1 MRSCRDNTV
10 ALGIV
15 LGLACASV
23 PFAAL
28 AENFFPGLFN
38 PYGAQRPA
46 PTHAARVRQG
56 APYGAQPQAPT
67 YAAPAWQQGTQ
78 PQARSFAARVRRG
91 ARYGTQPQ
99 APSFGAPAWQQGT
112 QPQAASFAAPA
123 WQGMQPQAPSFAAP
137 VWQGMQPQAPIFA
150 APAQQP
156 ASVHAHR
163 HRVVH
168 PASHPEEEAQAW
180 CVRGC
185 DGRYFPIS
193 GPDDKSRAEN
203 CSNFC
208 PASQTLLVHGN
219 DIDDAVTDRGK
230 PYSELPNA
238 FRYRNELVAGCTCN
252 GKDKIGLAQVAIDN
266 DQTLRKGD
274 IVAAADG
281 LEVARR
287 DADARGGAKLSPL
300 SRSVQAR
307 FRHLPVVASGR

>member
-1 MRSCRDNTV
+1 
-10 ALGIV
+10 V
-15 LGLACASV
+15 LGLGCASV

-38 PYGAQRPA
+38 PYGAKRPA
-46 PTHAARVRQG
+46 PTYAARVRQG

-67 YAAPAWQQGTQ
+67 YAAPAWQ
-78 PQARSFAARVRRG
+78 
-91 ARYGTQPQ
+91 
-99 APSFGAPAWQQGT
+99 
-112 QPQAASFAAPA
+112 
-123 WQGMQPQAPSFAAP
+123 GMQPQAPTFTAP
-137 VWQGMQPQAPIFA
+137 VWQGMQPQAPTYAAPVGQGARPRASFFA
-150 APAQQP
+150 APVQQP

-168 PASHPEEEAQAW
+168 GAAHHEEEALAW

-193 GPDDKSRAEN
+193 GSDDKSRAEN
-203 CSNFC
+203 CTNFC

-219 DIDDAVTDRGK
+219 DIDNAVTDRGK

-252 GKDKIGLAQVAIDN
+252 GKDKIGLAQIGIDN

-281 LEVARR
+281 LEVASR
-287 DADARGGAKLSPL
+287 DADARRGAKFSPL
-300 SRSVQAR
+300 SRSAQAR

>member
-1 MRSCRDNTV
+1 
-10 ALGIV
+10 V
-15 LGLACASV
+15 LGLGCASV

-28 AENFFPGLFN
+28 AQNFFPGLFN

-46 PTHAARVRQG
+46 PTYAARVRQG

-67 YAAPAWQQGTQ
+67 YAA
-78 PQARSFAARVRRG
+78 RVRQG
-91 ARYGTQPQ
+91 ARYGTQLQAPSFAVSARQQGAQPQ
-99 APSFGAPAWQQGT
+99 APSFATPV
-112 QPQAASFAAPA
+112 

-137 VWQGMQPQAPIFA
+137 VWQGMQPQAPTFA

-156 ASVHAHR
+156 ASVHAQR

-168 PASHPEEEAQAW
+168 PASHHEEEAQAW

-219 DIDDAVTDRGK
+219 DIDNAVTDRGK

-252 GKDKIGLAQVAIDN
+252 GKDQIGLVQVGIDN

-281 LEVARR
+281 LEVARG
-287 DADARGGAKLSPL
+287 DADERSGPKFSPL
-300 SRSVQAR
+300 SRSAQAR
-307 FRHLPVVASGR
+307 FRHVPVVASGR

>member
-1 MRSCRDNTV
+1 
-10 ALGIV
+10 V
-15 LGLACASV
+15 LGLGCASV

-28 AENFFPGLFN
+28 AENLFPGLFN

-46 PTHAARVRQG
+46 PTYAARVRQ
-56 APYGAQPQAPT
+56 
-67 YAAPAWQQGTQ
+67 
-78 PQARSFAARVRRG
+78 G

-99 APSFGAPAWQQGT
+99 APSLAVSAWQQGT
-112 QPQAASFAAPA
+112 QPQAPSLAVSA
-123 WQGMQPQAPSFAAP
+123 WQQGAQPQAPSFAAP
-137 VWQGMQPQAPIFA
+137 VWQGMQPQAPSFA

-156 ASVHAHR
+156 ASVHAQR

-168 PASHPEEEAQAW
+168 PASHHEEEAQAW

-219 DIDDAVTDRGK
+219 DIDNAVTDRGK

-252 GKDKIGLAQVAIDN
+252 GKDQIGLVQVGIDN

-287 DADARGGAKLSPL
+287 DADERSGPKFSPL
-300 SRSVQAR
+300 SRSAQAL
-307 FRHLPVVASGR
+307 FRHVPVVASGR